1 MRLQV
6 GALAIVAALV
16 YMVLQGAHNFSS
28 YFVTVQAYHANL
40 ARFCNQVIRVQG
52 TMLAHSVHYDP
63 ARGTLQFTL
72 ASGGERLPVVY
83 HGPMPN
89 EHFSQAQAIVKGRLG
104 PHGTFM
110 AQKLEVQCPDHYAPA
125 KGDRA

>member
-28 YFVTVQAYHANL
+28 YFVTVQAYQANL
-40 ARFCNQVIRVQG
+40 ARFRHQVIRVQG
-52 TMLAHSVHYDP
+52 TMLARSVHYD
-63 ARGTLQFTL
+63 AAQATLRFTL
-72 ASGGERLPVVY
+72 ASGGDQLPVVY
-83 HGPMPN
+83 RGPMPN
-89 EHFSQAQAIVKGRLG
+89 EHFRQAQAIVKGRLG
-104 PHGTFM
+104 TDGTFM

-125 KGDRA
+125 KGSRS